1 VYIVLDGYLK
11 PQNEITHTVQTEQT
25 PSDADLRPVAI
36 DNKRTALWRPALL
49 LCEYEPHPAIQTQW
63 LNRKRFHL

>member
-36 DNKRTALWRPALL
+36 DNKRTAL
-49 LCEYEPHPAIQTQW
+49 
-63 LNRKRFHL
+63 